1 MQLTSAEVAG
11 ARGHWTDSASAWT
24 ISCTVAVKGIDTL
37 NGTEVDDLY
46 FSDCE
51 LPADSVVGEVGQGWP
66 QLMPGP
72 ATERLILAAQMLGV
86 AERAFDDP

>member
-1 MQLTSAEVAG
+1 M
-11 ARGHWTDSASAWT
+11 
-24 ISCTVAVKGIDTL
+24 
-37 NGTEVDDLY
+37 
-46 FSDCE
+46 
-51 LPADSVVGEVGQGWP
+51 VGEVGQGWS